1 MNAKAHVGLI
11 GVGLMGHGIASNILK
26 NGYTLSFLD
35 HPGNQPVED
44 LVARGASARGSGAEL
59 AAQCDLVVLCVTGTP
74 QVEDVLFRPEGV
86 LAGIKPGMIVIDCS
100 TAIPASTRAVAAR
113 VAAAGGRF
121 LDAAMTRTP
130 KEAAEGRLNL
140 IVGGPDELL
149 QEVLPL
155 LGSFAENI
163 THAGPVGAG
172 HQLKLLHNFV
182 SLGFSAV
189 LAEAAAAARS
199 ADVPASVFVEVLAKG
214 GGGGV
219 ILERMKPFLLAD
231 DASGFTFTLS
241 NALKDLT
248 YYTAMTHDLGVADGV
263 AQAAQALYAEAVD
276 RGHQAQPIPELVTI
290 LSEGQI
296 GRASRAS

>member
-1 MNAKAHVGLI
+1 MSAKAHVGLI

-26 NGYTLSFLD
+26 HGYMLSFLD
-35 HPGNQPVED
+35 HPGNQPVGD
-44 LVARGASARGSGAEL
+44 LVARGATARGSAAEL
-59 AAQCDLVVLCVTGTP
+59 ATQCDIVVLCVTGTP
-74 QVEDVLFRPEGV
+74 QVEDVLFRSDGV
-86 LAGIKPGMIVIDCS
+86 LAGMKPGTIVIDCS
-100 TAIPASTRAVAAR
+100 TAIPTSTRAVAAR
-113 VAAAGGRF
+113 VATAGGRF

-149 QEVLPL
+149 REVLPL
-155 LGSFAENI
+155 LQSFAENI
-163 THAGPVGAG
+163 AHAGPVGAG

-189 LAEAAAAARS
+189 LAEAAAAARR
-199 ADVPASVFVEVLAKG
+199 ADVPASAFVEVLGKG

-248 YYTAMTHDLGVADGV
+248 YYTAMTQDLGAADGM
-263 AQAAQALYAEAVD
+263 AQAAQALYANAVAQ
-276 RGHQAQPIPELVTI
+276 GYQARPIPDLVTI
-290 LSEGQI
+290 LSEGEI
-296 GRASRAS
+296 DRA

>member
-1 MNAKAHVGLI
+1 MSTQLHVGLA

-26 NGYTLSFLD
+26 NGYALSFLD
-35 HPGNQPVED
+35 HPGNQPVVD
-44 LVARGASARGSGAEL
+44 LVARGATAVGSAAEL
-59 AAQCDLVVLCVTGTP
+59 AAQCDVVVLCVTGTP

-86 LAGIKPGMIVIDCS
+86 LAGMKPGMIVIDCS

-113 VAAAGGRF
+113 IVAAGGRF

-149 QEVLPL
+149 REVMPL
-155 LGSFAENI
+155 LRSFAENI
-163 THAGPVGAG
+163 VHAGPVGAG

-189 LAEAAAAARS
+189 LAEAAAAARR
-199 ADVPASVFVEVLAKG
+199 ADVPAGVLVEALAKG

-219 ILERMKPFLLAD
+219 ILERMTPFLLAD
-231 DASGFTFTLS
+231 DASGFTFTLA

-248 YYTAMTHDLGVADGV
+248 YYNAMAQDLGAAHGV
-263 AQAAQALYAEAVD
+263 AQAAQALYADAVGQ
-276 RGHQAQPIPELVTI
+276 GHHARPIPELVAI
-290 LSEGQI
+290 LSEGS
-296 GRASRAS
+296 AP

>member
-26 NGYTLSFLD
+26 NGFTLSFLD
-35 HPGNQPVED
+35 HPGNQPVGD
-44 LVARGASARGSGAEL
+44 LLEQGATGLGSGAEL
-59 AAQCDLVVLCVTGTP
+59 AQQCDIVVLCVTGTP
-74 QVEDVLFRPEGV
+74 QVEDVLFQPKGV
-86 LAGIKPGMIVIDCS
+86 LAGLKPGLIVIDCS
-100 TAIPASTRAVAAR
+100 TAVPASTRTVAAR
-113 VAAAGGRF
+113 ITAAGGRF

-140 IVGGPDELL
+140 IVGGPDALL

-155 LGSFAENI
+155 LRSFAENI

-182 SLGFSAV
+182 SLGFSGV
-189 LAEAAAAARS
+189 LAEAAAAARR
-199 ADVPASVFVEVLAKG
+199 AGVPADVFVEVLAKG

-231 DASGFTFTLS
+231 DASGFTFTLA

-248 YYTAMTHDLGVADGV
+248 YYTAMTQDMGAPDGV
-263 AQAAQALYAEAVD
+263 ARAAQALYAGAVD
-276 RGHQAQPIPELVTI
+276 QGHQARPVPDLVTI
-290 LSEGQI
+290 LSEDQAGK
-296 GRASRAS
+296 ASRAA